1 MISSGSIPESGATE
15 SMHFPP
21 LSFRCSYFVLIE
33 TYNLHLFRCKSLR
46 KTPKSKINYNISRCS
61 FYLVQSFISPFSTQ
75 KYVLLVLHPMQ
86 FFGTTAFIKSA
97 SVLDPG
103 FPSKLLITSAP
114 CQYRYFLRGFHV
126 CINNNN
132 YLIKLAEHQQQHCQ
146 KYAHFRNMKCKKKKK
161 KPVLESMKYAYLPLT
176 MNPIS
181 FR

>member
-15 SMHFPP
+15 SMHFSP
-21 LSFRCSYFVLIE
+21 LSF
-33 TYNLHLFRCKSLR
+33 
-46 KTPKSKINYNISRCS
+46 RCS
-61 FYLVQSFISPFSTQ
+61 FYLVQNFISPFSTQ

-146 KYAHFRNMKCKKKKK
+146 KHAHFRNMKCKKKKK
-161 KPVLESMKYAYLPLT
+161 KSLS
-176 MNPIS
+176 
-181 FR
+181 